1 MKLKQFTF
9 RIKIG
14 DDKKSYY
21 RIEKVFSTYLGGAVR
36 KWQQNNRISGATI
49 VGIVGDTVWVTK

>member
-1 MKLKQFTF
+1 MKLKQFAF
-9 RIKIG
+9 RIKVDTTKG
-14 DDKKSYY
+14 PRYY
-21 RIEKVFSTYLGGAVR
+21 IERVFSTYLGGAVR